1 VADTALYFGTNN
13 WQVMGAL
20 GVFDRI
26 IQVLVGLAV
35 LVLVLGL
42 LVDAGLV
49 LLGGFLFIVA
59 GIFYV
64 GVRMLKI
71 RAETSRT

>member
-1 VADTALYFGTNN
+1 
-13 WQVMGAL
+13 MSAL

-42 LVDAGLV
+42 VVDAGLL

>member
-1 VADTALYFGTNN
+1 MADTVLYPVTNN
-13 WQVMGAL
+13 WQVMSAL

-42 LVDAGLV
+42 VVDAGLL